1 MTIREKLA
9 DLRFLVSKYKD
20 THTGSLF
27 FFTEIKMKFVQILGF
42 PKDPAQVR
50 WLKLEQKLIKEEIRR
65 CDVFSDR
72 VSLREDLRQLE
83 EDLNAAIK
91 S

>member
-1 MTIREKLA
+1 MAKA
-9 DLRFLVSKYKD
+9 KD
-20 THTGSLF
+20 ELMVLF